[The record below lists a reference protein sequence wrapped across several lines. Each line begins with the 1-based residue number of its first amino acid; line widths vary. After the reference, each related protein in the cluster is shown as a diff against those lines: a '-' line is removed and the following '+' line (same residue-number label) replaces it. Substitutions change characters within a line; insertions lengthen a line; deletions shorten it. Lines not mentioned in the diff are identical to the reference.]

1 MPVHLRPALILA
13 AAASI
18 LPLGP
23 ARAATPSAELPSPLM
38 LAMAGLATPAPPEFA
53 GVFYRPRSSGSRSR
67 NSEPQGFS
75 QIHAGAFDPDGT
87 QSPRFNLGIR
97 GGAQVD
103 RQLQLGLAL
112 DWMYKSEVVSTVTST
127 STGPGGVPLETRQE
141 ISSANVHMFPIMAFA
156 QISGPDGMGLI
167 PYIGGGGGYEV
178 MLLTGENYLTGE
190 WFEATYGGWGWQGWV
205 GLGLPLGNHARLTGE
220 VFLNGAVLGRDV
232 TDPVTG
238 AKYRETVD
246 ADGKGF
252 RAGIAWGY

>member
-1 MPVHLRPALILA
+1 MHARLRPALILA
-13 AAASI
+13 AAATI

-23 ARAATPSAELPSPLM
+23 ARAATPSTDLPAPLM
-38 LAMAGLATPAPPEFA
+38 LAMAGLATPPAPEFA
-53 GVFYRPRSSGSRSR
+53 GVFYRPRKSSESSSRQQ
-67 NSEPQGFS
+67 PQGFS

-103 RQLQLGLAL
+103 RHLQLGLGL

-156 QISGPDGMGLI
+156 QISGPGNMGLI

-178 MLLTGENYLTGE
+178 MLITGENYLTGD

-205 GLGLPLGNHARLTGE
+205 GVGLPLGSHARLTGE
-220 VFLNGAVLGRDV
+220 MFLNGAVLGRNV
-232 TDPVTG
+232 TDPVSG
-238 AKYRETVD
+238 AQYRETVN